1 MNNNKLNIDKYTQ
14 DLVSK
19 GGVQEPDSGFT
30 KNVMSKILK
39 DPEVNVSFVTLDD
52 KKSNMWLIISMV
64 IMVVGFIIFY
74 HFYYGFNVDQVAT
87 GIKSSVTT
95 NAFVGFFAK
104 LWAEL
109 TISPYILIALA
120 GVVLLVIIDKTIVKY
135 LYSL

>member
-64 IMVVGFIIFY
+64 IMGVGFFIFY
-74 HFYYGFNVDQVAT
+74 HFYFGLNVDRVAT

-95 NAFVGFFAK
+95 NAFVGFFSK